1 MDTIF
6 AVAGRLQ
13 SMNVADDLLLIL
25 VKATLIL
32 LIARLLLAA
41 MPRASAATKHLIA
54 TATLIAVA
62 CMPLLSVVVPA
73 WQVAVTRRVVP
84 VVVQA
89 SPAPEKETIG
99 LRDDENVGIAR
110 SLVEAIAPAPV
121 SVVTRAASVVSS
133 TWKGFVVLGTA
144 LVALAF
150 LGHMLAGMIGV
161 WYVARRARDLGSDA
175 ALLALDDVRGQ
186 LGLSADV
193 RLLQSSRV
201 SVPVV
206 WGVFR
211 PVLLLPEDATG
222 WSEERMRVVLLHELA
237 HLKRVDG
244 ISLILTRIA
253 VSLFWFHPLA
263 WSLERAG
270 RNECER
276 ACDDLVLAS
285 GTRPS
290 DYADHLLGIA
300 RTMPAFDPFR
310 AVTLAMSR
318 KSQLEGRLLSILQ
331 PGVARRVFS
340 GRGVAVACLLAVAVV
355 IPVSALRLI
364 AQQPEKQQLVE
375 AEKDRVKQERVNLAQ
390 ASGSSVDVR
399 PEVDTLGDYL
409 SETFSHFEWKKS
421 PQEKLSREAF
431 ELYKADRFA
440 EAGDAFRRAAA
451 ESRDGGKPTAL
462 YNAACSY
469 ALAND
474 ASRATAA
481 LKEAL
486 AAGWDDFEKIAE
498 DSDFDAIRNDA
509 QFANLLA
516 RYGSDIATRRLNYT
530 VERYNELRSSRTAS
544 SDDWYE
550 VGTSLLGL
558 RRLDESL
565 DALQR
570 SLQKGEKHSATLYN
584 IACVHSLRGDLDA
597 AVTYLDKAIE
607 DGYGNEEHMQQDR
620 DLEKARGHARFP
632 ELLRKADDLE
642 LRSRSFDRTWR
653 EAAAWHKQ
661 MLAKYPDSGRAWFNY
676 GYTSLQAG
684 DFGNGIAAFQR
695 TLSMKYRPATS
706 AYNIACAYALQDNRD
721 AAFQWLERAQATGFD
736 IRHQARHD
744 EDLDSLHDDPRWR
757 GLVAVRAK

>member
-6 AVAGRLQ
+6 AVAERLQ
-13 SMNVADDLLLIL
+13 SMNVAGDLMLIL
-25 VKATLIL
+25 VKATVIL

-41 MPRASAATKHLIA
+41 IPRASAATKHLIA
-54 TATLIAVA
+54 TATLVAVA

-84 VVVQA
+84 AVVQ
-89 SPAPEKETIG
+89 STAPEKDTIG
-99 LRDDENVGIAR
+99 LRDDESVGIAR

-121 SVVTRAASVVSS
+121 SAVTRAASVVRS
-133 TWKGFVVLGTA
+133 TWKGFVVLAIA

-150 LGHMLAGMIGV
+150 LGHMLTGMIGV
-161 WYVARRARDLGSDA
+161 AFVARKARDLESDV

-186 LGLSADV
+186 LGLKADV

-201 SVPVV
+201 SVPVI
-206 WGVFR
+206 WGLFR
-211 PVLLLPEDATG
+211 PVLLLPEDATS

-253 VSLFWFHPLA
+253 ISLFWFHPLA

-340 GRGVAVACLLAVAVV
+340 GRGVAIACAVAVAIV
-355 IPVSALRLI
+355 VPVSALRLI
-364 AQQPEKQQLVE
+364 AQLPEKQQ
-375 AEKDRVKQERVNLAQ
+375 AKQEQKEQVKLAQ
-390 ASGSSVDVR
+390 ASGSTVDVR

-421 PQEKLSREAF
+421 HEEKLNEQAF
-431 ELYKADRFA
+431 DLYKSERYA
-440 EAGDAFRRAAA
+440 EAGEAFRRAAVA
-451 ESRDGGKPTAL
+451 KDGRDATAL

-474 ASRATAA
+474 AGRATDS

-498 DSDFDAIRNDA
+498 DSDFDAIRDDA
-509 QFANLLA
+509 RFANLLG

-530 VERYNELRSSRTAS
+530 VERYNEMRSSRTAS

-550 VGTSLLGL
+550 VGTNLLSL

-570 SLQKGEKHSATLYN
+570 SLQSGEKHSATLYN
-584 IACVHSLRGDLDA
+584 IACAHSLRGDLDA

-607 DGYGNEEHMQQDR
+607 DGYGDEEHMQQDR
-620 DLEKARGHARFP
+620 DLAKVRGHARFP

-653 EAAAWHKQ
+653 EAAAWHKR
-661 MLAKYPDSGRAWFNY
+661 MLDKYPDSGRAWFNY
-676 GYTSLQAG
+676 GYTSLQAR
-684 DFGNGIAAFQR
+684 DYENGIAAFQR
-695 TLSMKYRPATS
+695 TLAMKYRPATS
-706 AYNIACAYALQDNRD
+706 AYNIACAYALQDNVD

-736 IRHQARHD
+736 IREQAKHD

-757 GLVAVRAK
+757 GLVAMRAK

>member
-1 MDTIF
+1 MDTLF

-13 SMNVADDLLLIL
+13 SMNVAEALLLIL

-41 MPRASAATKHLIA
+41 MPRGSAATKHLIA
-54 TATLIAVA
+54 TATLVAVA
-62 CMPLLSVVVPA
+62 CLPLLSVVVPA
-73 WQVAVTRRVVP
+73 WQVAVARRVVP
-84 VVVQA
+84 VVVQETA
-89 SPAPEKETIG
+89 APQKDTIG
-99 LRDDENVGIAR
+99 LRDDESVGIAR
-110 SLVEAIAPAPV
+110 SLAEAIAPAPV
-121 SVVTRAASVVSS
+121 SAVTRAASVVRS

-150 LGHMLAGMIGV
+150 LGHMLTGMIGV
-161 WYVARRARDLGSDA
+161 WFVARRARDLESDV

-186 LGLSADV
+186 LGLKADV

-211 PVLLLPEDATG
+211 PVLMLPEDATS

-340 GRGVAVACLLAVAVV
+340 GRGVAIACVLAVAVV

-364 AQQPEKQQLVE
+364 AQQPEKQE
-375 AEKDRVKQERVNLAQ
+375 AKQEQKKERVKQVQ
-390 ASGSSVDVR
+390 ASGASVDVR
-399 PEVDTLGDYL
+399 PDVDTLGDYL
-409 SETFSHFEWKKS
+409 SETFSAFEWQKS
-421 PQEKLSREAF
+421 HHQKLNERAF
-431 ELYKADRFA
+431 DLYKADRYA
-440 EAGDAFRRAAA
+440 EAGEAFRRAAA
-451 ESRDGGKPTAL
+451 EGEERDATAL

-474 ASRATAA
+474 AGRATDA
-481 LKEAL
+481 LKDAL

-498 DSDFDAIRNDA
+498 DSDFDAIRDDSR
-509 QFANLLA
+509 FANLLG

-530 VERYNELRSSRTAS
+530 VERYNGMRSSRTAS
-544 SDDWYE
+544 SDDWFD
-550 VGTSLLGL
+550 VGTNLLSL

-570 SLQKGEKHSATLYN
+570 SLQSGEKHSATLYN

-597 AVTYLDKAIE
+597 AVTYLDRAIE
-607 DGYGNEEHMQQDR
+607 DGYDNEDHMQQDH
-620 DLEKARGHARFP
+620 DLAQVRGHARFP

-642 LRSRSFDRTWR
+642 MRSRSFERTWR
-653 EAAAWHKQ
+653 EAAAWHKR
-661 MLAKYPDSGRAWFNY
+661 MLDKYPDSGRAFFNY
-676 GYTSLQAG
+676 GYTSLQAR
-684 DFGNGIAAFQR
+684 DYETGIAAFQR
-695 TLSMKYRPATS
+695 TLAMKYRPATS
-706 AYNIACAYALQDNRD
+706 AYNIACAYALQDNSD

-736 IRHQARHD
+736 IRHQAKHD
-744 EDLDSLHDDPRWR
+744 EDLDSLHDDPRWE
-757 GLVAVRAK
+757 GLVAMRAK

>member
-32 LIARLLLAA
+32 LIARLLLAVL
-41 MPRASAATKHLIA
+41 PRASAATKHLIA

-73 WQVAVTRRVVP
+73 WRVAVTRRVVP
-84 VVVQA
+84 VVVQNQ
-89 SPAPEKETIG
+89 APEKHTIG

-110 SLVEAIAPAPV
+110 SLAEAIAPAPV

-133 TWKGFVVLGTA
+133 TWKGFVVLGTGV
-144 LVALAF
+144 VALAF

-161 WYVARRARDLGSDA
+161 WYVARKARHLESDA

-186 LGLSADV
+186 LGLSPDV
-193 RLLQSSRV
+193 RLLQSPRV

-331 PGVARRVFS
+331 PDVARRVLS
-340 GRGVAVACLLAVAVV
+340 GRGVAVACMLAVAIV

-364 AQQPEKQQLVE
+364 AQQPEKQQLVD
-375 AEKDRVKQERVNLAQ
+375 AEKDRVKRERVQVQ
-390 ASGSSVDVR
+390 ASGATVDVR
-399 PEVDTLGDYL
+399 PDVDTLGDYL
-409 SETFSHFEWKKS
+409 SETFSHFDWKKS
-421 PQEKLSREAF
+421 PQEKASKEAF
-431 ELYKADRFA
+431 DLYKTDRFA

-451 ESRDGGKPTAL
+451 ESQDGGNATAL

-474 ASRATAA
+474 AGRATAA
-481 LKEAL
+481 LKDAL

-498 DSDFDAIRNDA
+498 DSDFDAIRDDA
-509 QFANLLA
+509 QFVSLLA

-530 VERYNELRSSRTAS
+530 VERYNDMRSSRTAS

-550 VGTSLLGL
+550 VGTNLLGL

-570 SLQKGEKHSATLYN
+570 SLQSGEKHSATLYN

-597 AVTYLDKAIE
+597 AVAYLDKAIE
-607 DGYGNEEHMQQDR
+607 DGYGDDEHMQQDR
-620 DLEKARGHARFP
+620 DLARARGHARFP

-642 LRSRSFDRTWR
+642 LRSRSFERTWR
-653 EAAAWHKQ
+653 EAAAWHKR
-661 MLAKYPDSGRAWFNY
+661 MLDKYPDSGRAWFNY

-684 DFGNGIAAFQR
+684 DFQNGIAAFQR
-695 TLSMKYRPATS
+695 TLAMKYRPATS

-721 AAFQWLERAQATGFD
+721 AAFQWLGRAQATGFD
-736 IRHQARHD
+736 VREQARHD

-757 GLVAVRAK
+757 QLVAVSRRH